1 KQCFHEGMDD
11 DALLQ
16 VSEHQRR
23 EPQRSANVHPV
34 RKACLAAAV
43 KLVSLT
49 PTRIVGEP
57 DMADARGLIDDLDA
71 ICTIVDPVVAA
82 IGAYAEAHFGRLDQL
97 LLPTSCTA
105 RSTATPRSRSSRR
118 RASCWPAGP
127 MATRKQP
134 ANSSEDETPAIPTIL
149 CRCHKTP

>member
-1 KQCFHEGMDD
+1 MDD

-16 VSEHQRR
+16 VPEQQRR
-23 EPQRSANVHPV
+23 EPSRSADVHPV

-82 IGAYAEAHFGRLDQL
+82 IGSYAEAHFGRLDQSLFTDQLHGALDGNATFEIEQAARKL
-97 LLPTSCTA
+97 LADRADNVVEMTHA
-105 RSTATPRSRSSRR
+105 FR
-118 RASCWPAGP
+118 RA
-127 MATRKQP
+127 
-134 ANSSEDETPAIPTIL
+134 
-149 CRCHKTP
+149 

>member
-1 KQCFHEGMDD
+1 MDD

-23 EPQRSANVHPV
+23 EPPRSANVHPV

-57 DMADARGLIDDLDA
+57 DIADARGLIDDLDT
-71 ICTIVDPVVAA
+71 ICTIVDPVITA
-82 IGAYAEAHFGRLDQL
+82 IGAYAEAHFGRLDQSLFTDQLHGALDGNATFEIEQAARKL
-97 LLPTSCTA
+97 LAGRADGAAEMTRTF
-105 RSTATPRSRSSRR
+105 R
-118 RASCWPAGP
+118 RA
-127 MATRKQP
+127 
-134 ANSSEDETPAIPTIL
+134 
-149 CRCHKTP
+149 